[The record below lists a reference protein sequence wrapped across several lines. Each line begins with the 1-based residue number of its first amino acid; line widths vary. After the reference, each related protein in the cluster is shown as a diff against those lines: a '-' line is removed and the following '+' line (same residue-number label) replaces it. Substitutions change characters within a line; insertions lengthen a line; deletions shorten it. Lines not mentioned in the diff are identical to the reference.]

1 MFYNFDDIDEELFEK
16 TLKEYWDCP
25 EALIEEEEDEE

>member
-1 MFYNFDDIDEELFEK
+1 MFYNFDDIDEDLFEK

-25 EALIEEEEDEE
+25 EALIEEEDEE